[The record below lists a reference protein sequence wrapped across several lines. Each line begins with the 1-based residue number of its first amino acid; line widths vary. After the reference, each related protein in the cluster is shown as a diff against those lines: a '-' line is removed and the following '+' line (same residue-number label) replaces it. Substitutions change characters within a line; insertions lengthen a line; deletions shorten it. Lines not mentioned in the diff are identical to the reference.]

1 MPPLSCLAAGWLCQV
16 LHEAEAFHIK
26 IISKIESHS
35 GLVNFDEILE
45 ETDGIM
51 VARGDLAM
59 EIPPE
64 KVALAQKMMINKVG
78 KARCAG
84 TCAHASLGM
93 HSCAPLTLL
102 LQFACLMLLSAAVS
116 VCHLGTVWLIFLFIC
131 SSSWPALHS
140 CSAWWRVRSSSVQPK

>member
-1 MPPLSCLAAGWLCQV
+1 VSCQV
-16 LHEAEAFHIK
+16 LEEAEAFHIK

-35 GLVNFDEILE
+35 GLVNFDEILA

-78 KARCAG
+78 G
-84 TCAHASLGM
+84 E
-93 HSCAPLTLL
+93 
-102 LQFACLMLLSAAVS
+102 
-116 VCHLGTVWLIFLFIC
+116 
-131 SSSWPALHS
+131 
-140 CSAWWRVRSSSVQPK
+140 